1 MTLYIDV
8 YLFECLYFGKGLV
21 LQCYPELA
29 MFGKLQY
36 HDQIEFFV
44 YEFAV
49 PVKLAHLTY

>member
-1 MTLYIDV
+1 MYT
-8 YLFECLYFGKGLV
+8 YLNANILAKVWFYSAILQFE
-21 LQCYPELA
+21 
-29 MFGKLQY
+29 KLQY